1 MLKRRNLLILALLMV
16 AAGAGLGIYWRWQA
30 PPRAARVLPEGDRLF
45 YIDARPIHLWNWNDS
60 KPLHLE
66 GSYQKFVDQTG
77 IHFEHDLDQAAVVWR
92 LIDNGLDSESAA
104 VFVGR
109 FDRSRLQSYLK
120 SLAPQT
126 ENYSDRVIYSVL
138 HDNHLVRVSLL
149 DDHTVAVTN
158 MNQPGVMQGMID
170 RWDHP

>member
-1 MLKRRNLLILALLMV
+1 
-16 AAGAGLGIYWRWQA
+16 
-30 PPRAARVLPEGDRLF
+30 
-45 YIDARPIHLWNWNDS
+45 WNDS

-66 GSYQKFVDQTG
+66 GSYQQFVDQTG

-109 FDRSRLQSYLK
+109 FDPTRLHSYLK
-120 SLAPQT
+120 SLASDT
-126 ENYSDRVIYSVL
+126 ANYGDPVIYSVP

-158 MNQPGVMQGMID
+158 MNQPGVMQGIID
-170 RWDHP
+170 RWAHPAQPPSLLAHYYRIVPSGSVAWLIDHFPEGATANQL